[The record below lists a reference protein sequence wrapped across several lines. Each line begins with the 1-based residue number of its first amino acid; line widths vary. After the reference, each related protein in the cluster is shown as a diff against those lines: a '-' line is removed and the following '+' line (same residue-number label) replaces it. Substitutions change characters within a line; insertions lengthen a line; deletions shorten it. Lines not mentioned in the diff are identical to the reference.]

1 VGGQRWFHLYP
12 DEEIK
17 HDDILHWTKLNQ
29 NWNFMCAE
37 CHSTGVRKNYDAVND
52 RFATAFSEIRV
63 GCEACHGQ
71 GSRHVAWARDQQ
83 SWWPFGKTDDPTM
96 ELLARFTERRD
107 ATWSPNPATGNAM
120 RSRAPWALRTEV
132 ETCGLCH
139 ARRSQF
145 SEAWVPGRSLSG
157 THMVSPLGRGLYHA
171 DGQLLDEVYN
181 YGSFKQSK
189 MFAAGVTCSN
199 CHDPHSAKL
208 RLSGDAA
215 CLQCHT
221 PDKYAAVT
229 HHRHEAVN
237 PPVSCASCHMPTK
250 AYMVVDR
257 RHDHS
262 FRIPRPDLSVKLGTP
277 NACNDCHAD
286 KPAEWAASTI
296 EGWHG
301 PNRKGFQT
309 YAEAFHAAWNGGTD
323 AAKLLAAVAAD
334 RNAPAIAR
342 ASALTELGPHLSPS
356 ILTLARTGLADPDPM
371 VRIGAID
378 LIEGGPRQSALA
390 SRLAAS
396 LGFEPRR
403 PNQGRFSSRR
413 GSDFKPTRRR
423 PRKVRACRSRVHRRP
438 GSQRRSTRS
447 PLHIGEFPRAA
458 RPRQRSRGG
467 IQGGFAAQSAICAC
481 GSQSRRSL
489 SATGAGR

>member
-1 VGGQRWFHLYP
+1 
-12 DEEIK
+12 
-17 HDDILHWTKLNQ
+17 
-29 NWNFMCAE
+29 
-37 CHSTGVRKNYDAVND
+37 
-52 RFATAFSEIRV
+52 
-63 GCEACHGQ
+63 
-71 GSRHVAWARDQQ
+71 
-83 SWWPFGKTDDPTM
+83 
-96 ELLARFTERRD
+96 
-107 ATWSPNPATGNAM
+107 
-120 RSRAPWALRTEV
+120 
-132 ETCGLCH
+132 
-139 ARRSQF
+139 
-145 SEAWVPGRSLSG
+145 
-157 THMVSPLGRGLYHA
+157 MVSPLGRGLYHA

-309 YAEAFHAAWNGGTD
+309 YAEAFHAAWKRRHGCGK
-323 AAKLLAAVAAD
+323 ASCRGCRGSK
-334 RNAPAIAR
+334 R
-342 ASALTELGPHLSPS
+342 ASHCTCEC
-356 ILTLARTGLADPDPM
+356 AD
-371 VRIGAID
+371 
-378 LIEGGPRQSALA
+378 
-390 SRLAAS
+390 
-396 LGFEPRR
+396 
-403 PNQGRFSSRR
+403 
-413 GSDFKPTRRR
+413 
-423 PRKVRACRSRVHRRP
+423 
-438 GSQRRSTRS
+438 
-447 PLHIGEFPRAA
+447 
-458 RPRQRSRGG
+458 
-467 IQGGFAAQSAICAC
+467 
-481 GSQSRRSL
+481 
-489 SATGAGR
+489 